1 MLFVIFV
8 AVSTSFLLIFYTI
21 PKETYLERIYAILA
35 LITFVVIVSALAVA
49 LVFVLHKKLILEP
62 IEKLSEAAKEV
73 ANGNLD
79 IKLSPVRK
87 NGKVDELQILF
98 DNFNT
103 MVAELASTEIL
114 KKDFVSNV
122 SHELKT
128 PLAVIQNYS
137 TMLQGDGLTED
148 ERKNYAAKIGEATKK
163 LSVLVTDILA
173 LSRLENQKIVV
184 NKKKYNLSEQLY
196 RCSLGFEQVWE
207 DKNIEINIHCD
218 ENIELYSDENLL
230 DIVWNNL
237 LSNAFKF
244 TPPNGAVTVTCEAD
258 GNFITVTVTDSGLG
272 MSEQDIK
279 HIFDKFYQADT
290 SHKTKGNG
298 LGLALVREILILIK
312 AEVAVDST
320 LGKGSRF
327 TVKIPIND

>member
-1 MLFVIFV
+1 MKKCNKKSHKHYAQFKFYCMLFVIFV

-196 RCSLGFEQVWE
+196 RCSLGFEQVW
-207 DKNIEINIHCD
+207 
-218 ENIELYSDENLL
+218 
-230 DIVWNNL
+230 
-237 LSNAFKF
+237 
-244 TPPNGAVTVTCEAD
+244 
-258 GNFITVTVTDSGLG
+258 
-272 MSEQDIK
+272 
-279 HIFDKFYQADT
+279 
-290 SHKTKGNG
+290 
-298 LGLALVREILILIK
+298 
-312 AEVAVDST
+312 
-320 LGKGSRF
+320 
-327 TVKIPIND
+327 